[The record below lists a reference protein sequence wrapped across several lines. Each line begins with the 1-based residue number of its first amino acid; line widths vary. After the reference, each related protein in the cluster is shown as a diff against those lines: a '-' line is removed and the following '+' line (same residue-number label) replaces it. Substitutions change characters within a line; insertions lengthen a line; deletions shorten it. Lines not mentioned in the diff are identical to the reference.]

1 MTKIQHTILVAL
13 LTCAGLLIAVLYSP
27 FGSPDFYTSS
37 KNRTESLK
45 VAPINGTIANAPKRY
60 AVSENAQDETDLP
73 ELTPPSISNRGIGNT
88 VSKMNSS
95 TGSINRVA
103 QFPTYH
109 HTNTVSTGIH
119 ESPFLAGG
127 GKRNSAGSSAILMTN
142 GITTLSVT
150 SEVNNTV
157 SKQNATD
164 QITTT
169 DGLSDPGEIGPT
181 GDPIPIG
188 DGWELLV
195 LLGVCYGFFKR
206 NSK

>member
-1 MTKIQHTILVAL
+1 MTQIQHILLVWSL
-13 LTCAGLLIAVLYSP
+13 SCAGLLIAVLYSP
-27 FGSPDFYTSS
+27 IGSPDFYTSS

-45 VAPINGTIANAPKRY
+45 VAPFNETIANAPKRD
-60 AVSENAQDETDLP
+60 AMSENAQDKPEIP
-73 ELTPPSISNRGIGNT
+73 ELSPPSITNRGIGNT

-169 DGLSDPGEIGPT
+169 DGLSDPGYIEPT

-195 LLGVCYGFFKR
+195 FLGVCYGFFKR